1 MSRMQPLP
9 PFVYKLM
16 CAAAALIWGSS
27 FVVMKDTID
36 AFPPSWL
43 IGVRFLLTA
52 LLLTLVFAKRMRH
65 ALNAESLRAGSILGA
80 LIFAAYWAQTVGL
93 NFTTPGKNAFLTDI
107 YCVLVPFMFWFVT
120 RKRPTRYNLAAAA
133 LCITGVGFVSLSGD
147 TLSVG
152 FGDFMTIIGGFF
164 FGAHIV
170 ATAVLAKNRDAIVLT
185 VYQFWVSGALGIV
198 VGAATEPMP
207 NFAAIPPAYFANMA
221 YLIVACTCVAMVF
234 QNTALKYIHPSQ
246 ASLLLSLESV
256 FGVAFSVALYG
267 ETLTVP
273 LVIGFVLIF
282 CAIVL
287 SEAFPLKKPSRKTN
301 VSISE
306 NPNCL
311 ERSK

>member
-1 MSRMQPLP
+1 MSSLHPLP
-9 PFVYKLM
+9 PIVYKLM

-52 LLLTLVFAKRMRH
+52 LVLTIVFAKRMRH
-65 ALNAESLRAGSILGA
+65 ALNGPTIRAGAILGV
-80 LIFAAYWAQTVGL
+80 LIFAAYWTQTVGL

-107 YCVLVPFMFWFVT
+107 YCVLVPFMFWAVT
-120 RKRPTRYNLAAAA
+120 HRRPTRYNLIAGA

-147 TLSVG
+147 TFSVG

-170 ATAVLAKNRDAIVLT
+170 ATSVLAKDRDPVVLT

-207 NFAAIPPAYFANMA
+207 DFAAIPPEYFANMA
-221 YLIVACTCVAMVF
+221 YLVIMCTCVAMIF
-234 QNTALKYIHPSQ
+234 QNAALKYIHPSQ
-246 ASLLLSLESV
+246 AALLLSLESV

-267 ETLTVP
+267 EQLTIP
-273 LVIGFVLIF
+273 LVVGFVLIF

-287 SEAFPLKKPSRKTN
+287 SEAFPLKKPPKKIDA
-301 VSISE
+301 SISE
-306 NPNCL
+306 DL
-311 ERSK
+311 TVVE